1 MYTHRNK
8 QETITRNHQTHL
20 HSMASEKEIIVA
32 LELATTSIRAIA
44 GQRLA
49 DGTMQIL
56 AYSEESA
63 NNCIRKGIIDNIDK
77 TTQAISRVLGQ
88 ISLQLGRTVSRVYV
102 GLGGQSLHTILNPV
116 QRTFAEKTQITAG
129 MIDQLIDTNRGVVY
143 TDSKILEVIPQEY
156 KVGNRPVLDVVGMQ
170 VDQLEARFLNV
181 VARTTLSENIEKCV
195 RGAGLDIAELLIAP
209 LTLADTQLSASEKR
223 SGCALVD
230 IGADTTTISIY
241 TNNILRKLTVI
252 PLGGHNI
259 TNDISTCLTVE
270 HDEAENLKIRW
281 GSAWLND
288 RDKARSNTIKLS
300 HERDINEESLCEIV
314 EARTE
319 EILMNIWKQI
329 EQDIEKL
336 TSGIVFVGG
345 GAQMRSLAEAFQN
358 YTSHNKHVRF
368 AKGLP
373 SDVTTKGGQSIADN
387 GRMYTIMSLLVHGDQ
402 NCVRT
407 ESTIVE
413 PGPSV
418 SAEPDPI
425 PEDNETQA
433 LDNVSQETKPTN
445 KKKFTSKLWEVIKA
459 SLTDE

>member
-1 MYTHRNK
+1 
-8 QETITRNHQTHL
+8 
-20 HSMASEKEIIVA
+20 MAQEKEIIVA

-49 DGTMQIL
+49 DGTMQVL
-56 AYSEESA
+56 AYSEETV

-88 ISLQLGRTVSRVYV
+88 ISLQLGCTVSRVYV
-102 GLGGQSLHTILNPV
+102 GLSGQSLHTILNPV

-129 MIDQLIDTNRGVVY
+129 MIDQLMDTNRGVVY

-156 KVGNRPVLDVVGMQ
+156 KVGNRPVIDVVGMQ

-241 TNNILRKLTVI
+241 TNNILRKLVVI

-270 HDEAENLKIRW
+270 HDEAEHLKIRW

-288 RDKARSNTIKLS
+288 RDKARSNNIKLS
-300 HERDINEESLCEIV
+300 HERDVNEESLCEIV
-314 EARTE
+314 EARAE
-319 EILMNIWKQI
+319 EILMNIWKQL

-345 GAQMRSLAEAFQN
+345 GAQLRSLADAFQN
-358 YTSHNKHVRF
+358 YTNHNKHVRF

-407 ESTIVE
+407 ESTTIVE
-413 PGPSV
+413 PTPPV
-418 SAEPDPI
+418 QAEV
-425 PEDNETQA
+425 EVTTESSETQT
-433 LDNVSQETKPTN
+433 DNTKTEETKTN
-445 KKKFTSKLWEVIKA
+445 SNKRFVNKIWEVIKA